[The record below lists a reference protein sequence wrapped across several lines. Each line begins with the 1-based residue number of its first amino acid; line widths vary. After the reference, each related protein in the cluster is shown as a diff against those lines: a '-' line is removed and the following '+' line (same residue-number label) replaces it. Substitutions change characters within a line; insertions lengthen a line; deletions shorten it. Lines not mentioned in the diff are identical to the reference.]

1 MCTHVNPGC
10 AWCAHSVTAR
20 GRRVSGS
27 TPPCDCAPRRSA
39 AIRRRILPRPAHEI
53 AAVRLHQRQLTRLAR
68 RSPACEG
75 ALDVGRQLLGLPPL
89 ARRMPLLELR
99 HDARREQLERRA
111 DVLVPVVAAL
121 LDEDGLVDARLLEL
135 AHGVAYLLR
144 RADAAAPAWQ
154 RDLIPA
160 EELPH

>member
-1 MCTHVNPGC
+1 
-10 AWCAHSVTAR
+10 
-20 GRRVSGS
+20 
-27 TPPCDCAPRRSA
+27 
-39 AIRRRILPRPAHEI
+39 
-53 AAVRLHQRQLTRLAR
+53 
-68 RSPACEG
+68 EG

-135 AHGVAYLLR
+135 VQGVAHLLR
-144 RADAAAPAWQ
+144 RADAAAPAGP
-154 RDLIPA
+154 RDLVPA
-160 EELPH
+160 EELPDVGPSGDVPAQQVVVREREAEDLEAL